1 MFYKYWLRTEITV
14 VSLNSLL
21 IIHDSQPIY
30 MLPPYGTTIS
40 NVCVRGVINVFA
52 MVWVQYECS
61 LKVLVPRIVVPTSTK
76 SLKEVESSGQC
87 WGHWWCAWERNSGY
101 SKAAPPHLW
110 LLMCF
115 AFIFAP
121 IMSCPHKKSKL
132 MGSPN
137 LQNNEPEKKP
147 LFTPK

>member
-1 MFYKYWLRTEITV
+1 M
-14 VSLNSLL
+14 SLNSLL

-76 SLKEVESSGQC
+76 SLKEVESSGQ
-87 WGHWWCAWERNSGY
+87 R
-101 SKAAPPHLW
+101 
-110 LLMCF
+110 
-115 AFIFAP
+115 
-121 IMSCPHKKSKL
+121 
-132 MGSPN
+132 
-137 LQNNEPEKKP
+137 
-147 LFTPK
+147 